1 MRLWPSRRSHKPLA
15 RGNGL
20 VFGLSVLMLAMLFLT
35 LLSFRHV
42 SIWEGYEREYLHEAS
57 KQRVLSQQIAKY
69 MLSALGGDPT
79 AFASLQKTRDE
90 FDASLRGMED
100 GNPAK
105 NLPPLPKEMAGIL
118 GEMIG
123 AWAELRAR
131 ADDVL
136 SKQETILSLGK
147 FIGVID
153 GAVPQLQEKTAKI
166 VAGLVSSGAPSGQVA
181 EASRLMMLGQRVQ
194 HNIHNVMSGG
204 EKATL
209 SIDQFGRDAREY
221 GRVMQGLLQGDSVAG
236 IDKVADAGA
245 QKLLRD
251 ASVLFSG
258 IKGQAEEIV
267 ALTPSIIPVLESVGA
282 VGGISDQVSA
292 VAERVVLELGRSP
305 GRFSILGIKAGP
317 GFVALFVALA
327 GALLLALGVA
337 LLGEARRRERD
348 SKQQNDRNQQA
359 ILRLLDEMGDLAD
372 GDLTVE
378 ATVTEDITGAIAD
391 SVNYA
396 IEALRGLVMTIN
408 ETTEKV
414 TASARESRA
423 TAIQLAEGSNQ
434 QAMEITE
441 ASKAISAMAESV
453 DGMSKEASQSAEI
466 AQRSVEIAATGAESV
481 RNTIDGMDGIRE
493 QIQETAKRI
502 KRLGESSQEIGDI
515 VELIDDIADQ
525 TNILALNAAM
535 QAAMAGEAG
544 RGFAV
549 VADEVQRLAERSSN
563 ATKQIEAL
571 VKTIQAD
578 TNEAMSSME
587 TSTSGVVRV
596 ASLTEGAGESLKEI
610 ENVSN
615 YIAESTRQIAQSAQF
630 QALQASRINE
640 IMRAIQQVSVKSSEG
655 TGQTAQAIGALAD
668 MADELQR
675 SVAGFR
681 LP

>member
-1 MRLWPSRRSHKPLA
+1 M
-15 RGNGL
+15 
-20 VFGLSVLMLAMLFLT
+20 
-35 LLSFRHV
+35 
-42 SIWEGYEREYLHEAS
+42 
-57 KQRVLSQQIAKY
+57 
-69 MLSALGGDPT
+69 
-79 AFASLQKTRDE
+79 
-90 FDASLRGMED
+90 
-100 GNPAK
+100 
-105 NLPPLPKEMAGIL
+105 
-118 GEMIG
+118 
-123 AWAELRAR
+123 
-131 ADDVL
+131 
-136 SKQETILSLGK
+136 
-147 FIGVID
+147 
-153 GAVPQLQEKTAKI
+153 
-166 VAGLVSSGAPSGQVA
+166 
-181 EASRLMMLGQRVQ
+181 
-194 HNIHNVMSGG
+194 
-204 EKATL
+204 
-209 SIDQFGRDAREY
+209 
-221 GRVMQGLLQGDSVAG
+221 
-236 IDKVADAGA
+236 
-245 QKLLRD
+245 
-251 ASVLFSG
+251 
-258 IKGQAEEIV
+258 
-267 ALTPSIIPVLESVGA
+267 
-282 VGGISDQVSA
+282 
-292 VAERVVLELGRSP
+292 
-305 GRFSILGIKAGP
+305 
-317 GFVALFVALA
+317 
-327 GALLLALGVA
+327 A

>member
-1 MRLWPSRRSHKPLA
+1 
-15 RGNGL
+15 
-20 VFGLSVLMLAMLFLT
+20 MLA
-35 LLSFRHV
+35 
-42 SIWEGYEREYLHEAS
+42 
-57 KQRVLSQQIAKY
+57 QQIAKY
-69 MLSALGGDPT
+69 MLSALGGDG
-79 AFASLQKTRDE
+79 ASFAALNGVRNE
-90 FDASLRGMED
+90 FDDSLRGMEE
-100 GNPAK
+100 GAPGK
-105 NLPPLPKEMAGIL
+105 GLPPLPREMAGTL
-118 GEMIG
+118 AEMIN

-136 SKQETILSLGK
+136 SKQHAILSLGK

-153 GAVPQLQEKTAKI
+153 GAVPQLQDKTTQI
-166 VAGLVSSGAPSGQVA
+166 VAGLISSGAPSKQVA
-181 EASRLMMLGQRVQ
+181 EASRLLMLGQRVQ
-194 HNIHNVMSGG
+194 NNIRSVMSGG
-204 EKATL
+204 ERATL
-209 SIDQFGRDAREY
+209 AIDQFGRDAREY
-221 GRVMQGLLQGDSVAG
+221 AQVMQGLLQGDSSLG
-236 IDKVADAGA
+236 IEKVADAGA
-245 QKLLRD
+245 LKLLRE
-251 ASVLFSG
+251 ASSLFGG
-258 IKGQAEEIV
+258 IKAQAEEIV
-267 ALTPSIIPVLESVGA
+267 VLTPSIIPALESVGV
-282 VGGISDQVSA
+282 VGQVSDQVSG
-292 VAERVVLELGRSP
+292 VAERMIGELGKSP
-305 GRFSILGIKAGP
+305 GRFSLLGIKVGPAFVTVFAG
-317 GFVALFVALA
+317 LA
-327 GALLLALGVA
+327 AALLLALGLV
-337 LLGEARRRERD
+337 LLGDARRREQE

-423 TAIQLAEGSNQ
+423 TAIQLAEASNQ

-441 ASKAISAMAESV
+441 ASNSISTMAESV
-453 DGMSKEASQSAEI
+453 DDMSKEASQSAEI

-481 RNTIDGMDGIRE
+481 RNTISGMDGIRE

-549 VADEVQRLAERSSN
+549 VADEVQRLAERAGN

-596 ASLTEGAGESLKEI
+596 ASLTEGAGEALKEI

-630 QALQASRINE
+630 QSSQASRINE
-640 IMRAIQQVSVKSSEG
+640 IMRAIQEVSVKSSEG
-655 TGQTAQAIGALAD
+655 TGQTAHAIGTLAD